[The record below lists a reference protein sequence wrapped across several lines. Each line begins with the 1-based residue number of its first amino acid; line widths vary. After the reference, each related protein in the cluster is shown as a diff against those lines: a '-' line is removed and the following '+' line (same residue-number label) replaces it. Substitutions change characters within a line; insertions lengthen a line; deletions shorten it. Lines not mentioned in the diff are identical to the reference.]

1 MKFQKMLHHVSML
14 MVTSQYSFNC
24 QGVPNDSTEREVSH
38 IFRPFPGFINARL
51 IPKKTH
57 QGRKYFFCFVDFE
70 KVDQACIAK
79 DTLQGYKFHNK
90 DLSGVRISFA
100 TPTNVIKGNYGKHGK
115 VDIWFNLK
123 VDGRTRRGHPRIE
136 IRRIMTGITIMSSVD
151 LAEDRITLITEDS
164 HTNTTTGKETTDTW
178 IIIIIIITAA
188 EI

>member
-1 MKFQKMLHHVSML
+1 MP
-14 MVTSQYSFNC
+14 
-24 QGVPNDSTEREVSH
+24 GVPNDSTEREVSH

-115 VDIWFNLK
+115 CASIGFNCK
-123 VDGRTRRGHPRIE
+123 ADGRTRKGRPRTGT
-136 IRRIMTGITIMSSVD
+136 RRTMKGAIIMSSVG
-151 LAEDRITLITEDS
+151 LAEGRTSPITEDNRTS
-164 HTNTTTGKETTDTW
+164 TTTGKEITDTW
-178 IIIIIIITAA
+178 TPITIGTVAGT
-188 EI
+188 